1 MLDHNKD
8 INEELSE
15 LNIIFE
21 KISNKYK
28 NQSDEYLFSTTLEKY
43 LLNPKTTNNIDI
55 IQNDVFFNIR
65 YPFCFLKRKNKKDI
79 EVQFL
84 VKAKF
89 IDENNE
95 NFSFW
100 VCSFQFFKEALQS
113 LGYKDIR
120 EFATVV
126 LASDKGIFDSIQ
138 GKDFE
143 KLCQIG
149 IICKAIYRENGFA
162 NAIVSKEDVEQAY
175 SSIYQE
181 SDFGENSGGDER
193 M

>member
-1 MLDHNKD
+1 M
-8 INEELSE
+8 
-15 LNIIFE
+15 
-21 KISNKYK
+21 
-28 NQSDEYLFSTTLEKY
+28 
-43 LLNPKTTNNIDI
+43 
-55 IQNDVFFNIR
+55 
-65 YPFCFLKRKNKKDI
+65 
-79 EVQFL
+79 
-84 VKAKF
+84 
-89 IDENNE
+89 
-95 NFSFW
+95 
-100 VCSFQFFKEALQS
+100 
-113 LGYKDIR
+113 GYKDIR